1 VAAQAVEKKV
11 ADFEWRA
18 IILVVYVAHESD
30 NQDKTTKTSTRLRA
44 SFWYC

>member
-18 IILVVYVAHESD
+18 TIWWYMARMNLTT
-30 NQDKTTKTSTRLRA
+30 KTTKTSTRLRA